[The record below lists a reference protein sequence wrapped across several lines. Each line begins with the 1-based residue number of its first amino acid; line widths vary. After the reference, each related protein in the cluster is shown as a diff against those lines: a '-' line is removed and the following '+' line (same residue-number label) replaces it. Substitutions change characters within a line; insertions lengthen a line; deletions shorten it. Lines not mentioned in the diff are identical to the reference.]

1 MGTGQRVHSQLESLI
16 VSCFQGGLGRGKAM
30 QLMNGLAALALVLAP
45 APSAS
50 AQLDDDWEFAEDA
63 SRSLTIAVAR
73 YAAGQSIVAQCT
85 DGELK
90 IVVVGLP
97 ARTGTSHRMDATRS
111 DGATDTQTWQ
121 VGERQRLISSVPAR
135 DARFLR
141 VGGELRLRSS
151 DGQPSPISASFDL
164 PTEHANLDRVL
175 TACGYSLEDDRD
187 AIPRADP
194 ALRLARAPRKGEAG
208 GQPGLS
214 VEVSCIIQ
222 GGAYRECR
230 ADHAL
235 KDQRPVDLRRYASAL
250 NGRRV
255 HPDDAAANEGRVVY
269 VYIPML
275 LVVVG

>member
-1 MGTGQRVHSQLESLI
+1 
-16 VSCFQGGLGRGKAM
+16 M
-30 QLMNGLAALALVLAP
+30 QLMKGLAGLAFVAICLAP

-50 AQLDDDWEFAEDA
+50 AHVDDDWDFAEDA

-90 IVVVGLP
+90 VALVGLP
-97 ARTGTSHRMDATRS
+97 ARTETSHRTDATRS

-121 VGERQRLISSVPAR
+121 VSERQTLISSVPAR
-135 DARFLR
+135 DARFMR
-141 VGGELRLRSS
+141 AGGELRLRSS
-151 DGQPSPISASFDL
+151 AGQPSPISVSFDL
-164 PTEHANLDRVL
+164 PAEHANLDRVL

-194 ALRLARAPRKGEAG
+194 ALRLARTPPEGEMG
-208 GQPGLS
+208 GRPGSS
-214 VEVSCIIQ
+214 VEVSCIVQ

-235 KDQRPVDLRRYASAL
+235 KGQRPVSVRRYASAL
-250 NGRRV
+250 NGLRV
-255 HPDDAAANEGRVVY
+255 HPDDVAANEGRVVY

-275 LVVVG
+275 LVVYG

>member
-1 MGTGQRVHSQLESLI
+1 
-16 VSCFQGGLGRGKAM
+16 M
-30 QLMNGLAALALVLAP
+30 QLMNGLAALALVANCLAP
-45 APSAS
+45 APSDS

-73 YAAGQSIVAQCT
+73 YAAGQSIIAQCT

-90 IVVVGLP
+90 IAVVGLP
-97 ARTGTSHRMDATRS
+97 ARTETSHRMDATRS

-121 VGERQRLISSVPAR
+121 VGERQTLISSVPAR

-164 PTEHANLDRVL
+164 PTEHVNLDRVL
-175 TACGYSLEDDRD
+175 TACGYPLEDDRD

-194 ALRLARAPRKGEAG
+194 ALRLARAPREGEAG
-208 GQPGLS
+208 GRPGS
-214 VEVSCIIQ
+214 SMEISCIVQ

-235 KDQRPVDLRRYASAL
+235 KGQRPVSVRRYANAL
-250 NGRRV
+250 NGLRV
-255 HPDDAAANEGRVVY
+255 HPDDVAANEGRVVY

-275 LVVVG
+275 PVVYG